1 MKTKN
6 NYEFNIKY
14 ETTGA
19 TISILEAYRKDGINT
34 IGFFLA
40 ESAYD
45 FRGAVWS
52 AEHDKYTPD
61 SLMRE
66 YRKKYN
72 SQKFIT
78 FDNTIGY
85 DRYFIVKGDSKSL
98 NTDIDEL
105 DIDADASQSQINKSF
120 MKFANSKKA
129 NRILAS
135 QFAQIIA

>member
-1 MKTKN
+1 
-6 NYEFNIKY
+6 
-14 ETTGA
+14 
-19 TISILEAYRKDGINT
+19 
-34 IGFFLA
+34 
-40 ESAYD
+40 
-45 FRGAVWS
+45 
-52 AEHDKYTPD
+52 
-61 SLMRE
+61 MRE